1 VIQNTI
7 TQIKITLSKG
17 TKGILEKLSPL
28 STQLAIKTCLAIV
41 IGQALALWLSWS
53 ATIVAVTILMLQTRY
68 LGSTLDKSIL
78 RFAGGLGGAVVAL
91 VVMALFPQDR
101 FLFIGTIALLTI
113 IGIYI
118 QQGSRYPYAWLIGI
132 VSLCLVA
139 FLNISKQ
146 NPYGTFEFAIMWT
159 SSIALAVVVLFL
171 VHGLLWPNPAGKDFE
186 LGLKSVLENS
196 RELLSLKVR
205 AVFEDQPYLHETA
218 TIEKGLIM
226 LLPKLRTTLAT
237 AALDTGRFHN
247 HQQKYNDLLD
257 QLGTLVELIVVF
269 GATISVCRESSSLES
284 TLAGSNSFRSEVRTL
299 ENMLDDVVTALTKD
313 RSGTVEPAVTNYQNE
328 IDGKIKVLVADL
340 NPHIHNVKEF
350 SVLAAMISK
359 FKELAYHIVDFRIS
373 LANVENQK
381 IKESPQ
387 ASPQTLPELQTSF
400 SLKSLRFRKAAIGGI
415 VVVMACTLWITTNW
429 PYPYKMI
436 VFAVVPMLINA
447 MVPWLPPRPLLKSLV
462 WGGIVGFVLYF
473 GIMPLFTGYLQ
484 LAPVLII
491 AFFPFCYFMNSSRPT
506 TAAMSMFSG
515 LWVIELISVSQPQSY
530 SFTDFMN
537 NFIGFSGGF
546 GLAFLTLAIFSPR
559 VPEKEFRRQLSSFF
573 ETCEKIIKELEEHKP
588 WTADGKSILISR
600 NKKLID
606 HIKLCGM
613 WSTMLNYDRVASND
627 KNKIDSLLVAI
638 GVLAFR
644 LKSFEHARRVFKDES
659 LLVSLKDKAQELRQA
674 VIETFSS
681 FKSSISKGEH
691 VPELPDI
698 SNLKNNIRA
707 DLEDLG
713 EQAQADENVRELAG
727 QVMVVLEFYPALTES
742 LHECRQ
748 RVNALDWK
756 AWDQAYFQ

>member
-1 VIQNTI
+1 
-7 TQIKITLSKG
+7 
-17 TKGILEKLSPL
+17 
-28 STQLAIKTCLAIV
+28 
-41 IGQALALWLSWS
+41 
-53 ATIVAVTILMLQTRY
+53 
-68 LGSTLDKSIL
+68 
-78 RFAGGLGGAVVAL
+78 
-91 VVMALFPQDR
+91 
-101 FLFIGTIALLTI
+101 
-113 IGIYI
+113 
-118 QQGSRYPYAWLIGI
+118 
-132 VSLCLVA
+132 
-139 FLNISKQ
+139 
-146 NPYGTFEFAIMWT
+146 
-159 SSIALAVVVLFL
+159 
-171 VHGLLWPNPAGKDFE
+171 
-186 LGLKSVLENS
+186 
-196 RELLSLKVR
+196 
-205 AVFEDQPYLHETA
+205 
-218 TIEKGLIM
+218 
-226 LLPKLRTTLAT
+226 
-237 AALDTGRFHN
+237 
-247 HQQKYNDLLD
+247 
-257 QLGTLVELIVVF
+257 
-269 GATISVCRESSSLES
+269 
-284 TLAGSNSFRSEVRTL
+284 
-299 ENMLDDVVTALTKD
+299 MLDDVVAALTQD

-328 IDGKIKVLVADL
+328 IDEKIKLLVADL
-340 NPHIHNVKEF
+340 KPHIHNVREF

-436 VFAVVPMLINA
+436 AFAVVPMLINA

-462 WGGIVGFVLYF
+462 WGGIVAFVLYF
-473 GIMPLFTGYLQ
+473 KIMPLLDGYVQ

-515 LWVIELISVSQPQSY
+515 LWVIELISVSQSQSY

-537 NFIGFSGGF
+537 NFIGISGGI

-559 VPEKEFRRQLSSFF
+559 VPEKEFIRQLSLFF
-573 ETCEKIIKELEEHKP
+573 ETCEKTIKELEVHKP
-588 WTADGKSILISR
+588 WTPDGKSILISR
-600 NKKLID
+600 NKELID

-627 KNKIDSLLVAI
+627 KNKVDSLLAAI
-638 GVLAFR
+638 WVLTFR
-644 LKSFEHARRVFKDES
+644 LESFEHARRDFKDES
-659 LLVSLKDKAQELRQA
+659 LLVSLKDETQELHQA

-681 FKSSISKGEH
+681 FKNSISKGEH

-707 DLEDLG
+707 DLEELG
-713 EQAQADENVRELAG
+713 EQPKADENVRKLAG
-727 QVMVVLEFYPALTES
+727 QVMVVLGFYPALTES